1 MAGSLDLADPTTN
14 ATIAWQQYGVD
25 GTGVGVA
32 IIDSGVSLKNDLK
45 TKDTFGSRIVYNE
58 SFVSGADA
66 SDAYGHGTHVA
77 GIVAANGADS
87 TRAEFSPPL
96 KGIAPNANIINL
108 RVLDQNG
115 AGTESG
121 VIAAIQRA
129 IQLQSTYNIRVL
141 NLSLGHPVYESY
153 TLDPLCQAVEQA
165 WKAGIV
171 VVTAAGNY
179 GRDNSN
185 GRDGY
190 GTAAPPGDEPH
201 ASTGAATP
209 PNGTPHRTDS

>member
-1 MAGSLDLADPTTN
+1 MARALSIARTLFLAQRIAPTNMATEHMSGIIAGAGWFSTGSNFTH
-14 ATIAWQQYGVD
+14 
-25 GTGVGVA
+25 
-32 IIDSGVSLKNDLK
+32 
-45 TKDTFGSRIVYNE
+45 TF
-58 SFVSGADA
+58 
-66 SDAYGHGTHVA
+66 
-77 GIVAANGADS
+77 
-87 TRAEFSPPL
+87 

-121 VIAAIQRA
+121 VISAIQRA
-129 IQLQSTYNIRVL
+129 IQLKSSYNIRVI

-179 GRDNSN
+179 
-185 GRDGY
+185 
-190 GTAAPPGDEPH
+190 
-201 ASTGAATP
+201 
-209 PNGTPHRTDS
+209 